1 MSYSVYIT
9 PTGNEMSLK
18 AFTKHYD
25 PNGWFIA
32 KAMCVRDK
40 IRDEA
45 IFHNAA
51 CDGNTLLF
59 NEEDEEGGLF
69 IDGRNGWLSMFRVN
83 PKFVGSETKTVTTE
97 VSFPLP
103 WDVDRVHL
111 SLERLRRSQ
120 RKGNEFR
127 EMQVFVKTLTGKT
140 RTLVCCPEDTVA
152 VAKYKIQVKEGI
164 PMEQQRLR
172 FGGQQ
177 LEEDGRTLFDC
188 NIRNGSTLHLVLRLR
203 GGMYHPSS
211 GRNGTGQ
218 IGGEDPPRTVKIK
231 YGPKETDLLVVELSE
246 GETCKSLTGKIKE
259 RLAAIRELSREL
271 SSVEKRA
278 RDGSEDGD
286 EGRDCKKSKT

>member
-1 MSYSVYIT
+1 MTYSLYIT

-18 AFTKHYD
+18 AFKKHYD
-25 PNGWFIA
+25 PNGWYIA
-32 KAMCVRDK
+32 KATCVRDK
-40 IRDEA
+40 IRDDA

-69 IDGRNGWLSMFRVN
+69 IDKRNGTTMMFRAN
-83 PKFVGSETKTVTTE
+83 PKSVEPETKTVTTE

-120 RKGNEFR
+120 RKGSKYR
-127 EMQVFVKTLTGKT
+127 EMYLFVKTLTGKT
-140 RTLVCCPEDTVA
+140 ITIMCCPEDSIA
-152 VAKYKIQVKEGI
+152 VAKSKIQDQEGI
-164 PMEQQRLR
+164 PIDQQRLIN
-172 FGGQQ
+172 GGRQ
-177 LEEDGRTLFDC
+177 LEDDRTFSDYK
-188 NIRNGSTLHLVLRLR
+188 IPKESTLHLNLRLR

-218 IGGEDPPRTVKIK
+218 IGGEVPPRTVKIK
-231 YGPKETDLLVVELSE
+231 YGPKGTDILVVELSE

-259 RLAAIRELSREL
+259 RLSAIRELSREL